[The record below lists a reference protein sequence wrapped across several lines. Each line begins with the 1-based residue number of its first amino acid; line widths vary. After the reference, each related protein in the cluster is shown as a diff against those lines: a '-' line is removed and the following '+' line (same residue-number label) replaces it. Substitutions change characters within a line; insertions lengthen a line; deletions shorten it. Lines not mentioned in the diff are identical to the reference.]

1 MKVLG
6 ENTHS
11 LYKQFIDSLPDGLL
25 IHQNGHIAYMNRK
38 GLELIRAEHETDVIG
53 KRVSNF
59 FADTALINGEITE
72 FHAQTLI
79 TLADEAL
86 YKAKQSGRNR
96 VGTSFR

>member
-25 IHQNGHIAYMNRK
+25 IHQSGCIAYMNRK

-59 FADTALINGEITE
+59 FADTALINGEE

-79 TLADEAL
+79 TIADEAL